1 MPLRGRVGPAR
12 GAVLTGHRRT
22 GRRRRLLACIFS
34 YGGALG
40 VFAIIVSLVAR
51 TKLQPPG
58 YEPQHLEPTIAFFMS
73 GSGLVAGGLVAWTL
87 TAWLVQRAEHPQ
99 HPLAWPAVGL
109 GYAIMV
115 PFLTGAL
122 APVSLVFLNTT
133 VGITDTPAV
142 VTSLADSVF
151 RAPRIA
157 FEYGA
162 LSLGPTAMAAVM
174 FVIGAW
180 VIDRANSHPSITV
193 SRYGAF
199 GVTAALS
206 VAVVGFVS
214 LAPAATIY
222 RLG

>member
-1 MPLRGRVGPAR
+1 MSLCGRVGTPR
-12 GAVLTGHRRT
+12 GAVLSSQRRT
-22 GRRRRLLACIFS
+22 GRRRRLLLCIFS

-51 TKLQPPG
+51 TKLKPPD

-87 TAWLVQRAEHPQ
+87 TAWLVQRAEHLQ
-99 HPLAWPAVGL
+99 FPLVWPGVGI
-109 GYAIMV
+109 GYAIIV

-133 VGITDTPAV
+133 VGITETPDV
-142 VTSLADSVF
+142 LTGLADSVF

-162 LSLGPTAMAAVM
+162 LSLGPTALAAAM
-174 FVIGAW
+174 FAVGAW
-180 VIDRANSHPSITV
+180 VIDRVNTFPDVRA
-193 SRYGAF
+193 SRYGAY

-206 VAVVGFVS
+206 AAVVGFVS